1 MEKKLEK
8 LIKISVFIEFY
19 YENIYLIVTHL
30 KDKSKYNIYLE
41 NLKELVTLEK
51 KLLDSF
57 TEEELSYLYNKII
70 FNYSSIE
77 TESTPL
83 LTICAKIKEKY
94 EYLNNDLDDD
104 YDYIQE
110 NEIFH
115 TINAIKDVY
124 SKLID
129 FSNEYD
135 ILYDELLSSYYI
147 MLITK
152 MRTNNYIEKL
162 LLKYDFNISNICLS
176 KNEYD
181 YSQDSYEKCIGLI
194 YAHSEDNNID
204 NATNIIKRSFALSL
218 FENYLSDLSPIDYD
232 SLHEFLTNYIN
243 TNNNKI
249 LNLFLNKLDGY
260 TR

>member
-135 ILYDELLSSYYI
+135 ILYDESKLKQAVENK
-147 MLITK
+147 TK
-152 MRTNNYIEKL
+152 
-162 LLKYDFNISNICLS
+162 DISNTAKDAEFKFEKIS
-176 KNEYD
+176 DDGENSVWSFVIPKH
-181 YSQDSYEKCIGLI
+181 YEKRNCVI
-194 YAHSEDNNID
+194 EVN
-204 NATNIIKRSFALSL
+204 
-218 FENYLSDLSPIDYD
+218 
-232 SLHEFLTNYIN
+232 
-243 TNNNKI
+243 
-249 LNLFLNKLDGY
+249 
-260 TR
+260 